1 MDPNTPP
8 AIRGGA
14 TATVDAKADLSPV
27 ARAYYEHATEH
38 LWVQSLS
45 SDDLNAWNFP
55 IITEGKGIKIK
66 DIQGNEYIDCISGVW
81 VVNVG
86 HGREE
91 IAQAA
96 YEQMKKIAYVNVF
109 GFTHQP
115 AIDLA
120 TKLTSLAPGDLN
132 HVYFGNSGS
141 EAVETA
147 LKITRNY
154 HYNRGNGKKVKLIS
168 RIGSYHGVTMGAL
181 SLNNAFYVSRAA
193 FEPLLPGTLQVPG
206 VNCYH
211 CPFEKTYPECN
222 TFCARHIEE
231 IIKAEGA
238 DTVAG
243 IIAEPI
249 STANSGYVPPPEYWK
264 TLRELCD
271 KYDMLLI
278 ADEVINGY
286 GRTGKWFA
294 IEHFGVAPDMI
305 TSAKGITS
313 GYAPLAAVYVNDK
326 VYEAFAGDV
335 SKNYHH
341 GLTFAGNPMSCAVSL
356 KNIEIMERENLVENA
371 RIQGDYLKKG
381 LEKLMDHQLMIGE
394 VRGLGLL
401 LQVQI
406 VKDRTTHA
414 IHAPDLDIGKVLN
427 PILQKNGVLT
437 RVWGSIQV
445 APPLCITRAECDE
458 LIEAID
464 RSLTE
469 AAPALGF

>member
-1 MDPNTPP
+1 MV
-8 AIRGGA
+8 IS
-14 TATVDAKADLSPV
+14 DARADLSPV
-27 ARAYYEHATEH
+27 AQAYFENASEH
-38 LWVQSLS
+38 LWIHSLA
-45 SDDLNAWNFP
+45 SDDLQKWNFP
-55 IITEGKGIKIK
+55 IITEGKGIRIK

-109 GFTHQP
+109 GFSNQP

-120 TKLTSLAPGDLN
+120 KKLTSLTPGDLN
-132 HVYFGNSGS
+132 RVYFANSGS
-141 EAVETA
+141 EAVESA
-147 LKITRNY
+147 IKITRNY
-154 HYNRGNGKKVKLIS
+154 HYNKGNGKKVKLIS
-168 RIGSYHGVTMGAL
+168 RMGSYHGVTMGAL
-181 SLNNAFYVSRAA
+181 SLNNAKYVSRAA
-193 FEPLLPGTLQVPG
+193 FEPLMPGAIQVPG
-206 VNCYH
+206 IDCYR
-211 CPFEKTYPECN
+211 CPFEKEYPESK
-222 TFCARHIEE
+222 TFCARHIEDV
-231 IIKAEGA
+231 ILAEGP

-249 STANSGYVPPPEYWK
+249 SAANGGFVPVPEYWPI
-264 TLRELCD
+264 LRQICD

-294 IEHFGVAPDMI
+294 IEHFGVQPDLM
-305 TSAKGITS
+305 TTAKGITS
-313 GYAPLAAVYVNDK
+313 GYAPLAAVYVSDK
-326 VYEAFAGDV
+326 VYENFAGDK

-356 KNIEIMERENLVENA
+356 KNIEIMERENLVENS
-371 RIQGDYLKKG
+371 RIQGDYLKGRLEG
-381 LEKLMDHQLMIGE
+381 LKDRHQMIGD

-401 LQVQI
+401 LQVEL
-406 VKDRTTHA
+406 VRDRQTRQTF
-414 IHAPDLDIGKVLN
+414 APDIDLGSVLD
-427 PILQKNGVLT
+427 PILKKNGLLS

-445 APPLCITRAECDE
+445 APPLCITREECDE
-458 LIEAID
+458 IVDIID

-469 AAPALGF
+469 ASPALGF